1 MNLKLKKSLLWENGL
16 LLSVLI
22 LVFFYDAFSEIIGFF
37 DELLGLFGFLIITTR
52 VLFFGKIPIQK
63 KEFYILLLLFGTISL
78 GLLSNAYTSSI
89 GYPTQGPAIFA
100 DLVNFSKA
108 FVVYFAIRFLRNS
121 FDSELVLDR
130 LARASKYIF
139 YVLVLFIIADI
150 SFRIYP
156 REERFGLNAIEL
168 FFSHTSR
175 YAFALTF
182 IFLVLLPKYYKKNI
196 GFLLFILLVG
206 SLSLRMKYF
215 GFLFLTLIFLFY
227 GKKLIKI
234 PKTYFLWI
242 MGILALLMVV
252 IFREKIEMYFS
263 FEDID
268 NAWSRAVVLYY
279 SFIIGYDFFPF
290 GTGFGTFSSYYSG
303 AYYSWV
309 YDLYGIS
316 NVYGIKR
323 EYWNFIAD
331 QYWPMVLG
339 QFGYLGLTAMFVV
352 TYNYFMIFLTKVKSS
367 LGSPKYYLY
376 LSVLLGFLMLLI
388 DSTSDSIFSQQRAVA
403 MFIYFALVMNT
414 TNKQHEDSSDK

>member
-1 MNLKLKKSLLWENGL
+1 MNLKLKKGVLWGNGL
-16 LLSVLI
+16 LISLLI
-22 LVFFYDAFSEIIGFF
+22 LVFFYDVFSEAIGFY
-37 DELLGLFGFLIITTR
+37 DEFLGLMGFVVISTR
-52 VLFFGKIPIQK
+52 ILFFGKIPIQK
-63 KEFYILLLLFGTISL
+63 MEFYILLLLFGIIIWGLISNVYA
-78 GLLSNAYTSSI
+78 SHI
-89 GYPTQGPAIFA
+89 GYTTKPPAIFA

-108 FVVYFAIRFLRNS
+108 FVVYFAVRFLRDS
-121 FDSELVLDR
+121 FDSGLVLDK
-130 LARASKYIF
+130 LAFASKYIF
-139 YVLVLFIIADI
+139 FVLVMLIILDI

-156 REERFGLNAIEL
+156 REKRFGLEAVEL
-168 FFSHTSR
+168 FFKHTSR

-196 GFLLFILLVG
+196 GFLLFVLLVG

-242 MGILALLMVV
+242 MGILVLLMVV

-268 NAWSRAVVLYY
+268 NAWSRAIVLYY
-279 SFIIGYDFFPF
+279 SFIIGNDFFPF
-290 GTGFGTFSSYYSG
+290 GTGFGTYSSYYSG

-339 QFGYLGLTAMFVV
+339 QFGYLGLMMMFAV
-352 TYNYFMIFLTKVKSS
+352 TYSYFMIFLTKVKLS
-367 LGSPKYYLY
+367 LGKPEYYLY

-403 MFIYFALVMNT
+403 MFIYFALAMNT
-414 TNKQHEDSSDK
+414 TNK